1 MEYKD
6 YYKIMGLQRDASQ
19 DDIKRAHSKLARK
32 YHPDISKEPDAE
44 ARFKEVGEAYVVLK
58 DPEKRAAYD
67 RLDPNVMGDRE
78 FHPPPNWDSGF
89 EFSDGG
95 FSAAGGDN
103 FSDFFEE
110 LFGRHGYRAHAAR
123 GTQFNARG
131 QDHHAKVMVDL
142 EDAFH
147 GATRKINLQSSEL
160 DVHNHVHVT
169 NRTLSVK
176 IPKGVKERQ
185 QIRLKS
191 QGSAGIGQGPKGD
204 LYLEIHFNPHPLYQ
218 AEERDLHMILP
229 VAPWEVAL
237 GATVKMPTP
246 EGTVDLKI
254 PAGSDS
260 GNKLRLKGRGIPGK
274 PPGDIYVTL
283 SVTVPKATSEQAKV
297 LYEEMA
303 SKLAFNPRAN
313 MGV

>member
-1 MEYKD
+1 MDYKD
-6 YYKIMGLQRDASQ
+6 YYKIMGLKRDASQ
-19 DDIKRAHSKLARK
+19 DDIRRAHRKLARK

-44 ARFKEVGEAYVVLK
+44 AKFKEAGEAYVVLK

-67 RLDPNVMGDRE
+67 RLDPNIMGDQE

-89 EFSDGG
+89 EFSGG
-95 FSAAGGDN
+95 GPTDEGDQNFSA
-103 FSDFFEE
+103 FFEE
-110 LFGRHGYRAHAAR
+110 LFGRHGYRAHSAHD
-123 GTQFNARG
+123 TQFNARG
-131 QDHHAKVMVDL
+131 QDHHAKVLVDL

-160 DVHNHVHVT
+160 DKHGQVRIT

-191 QGSAGIGQGPKGD
+191 QGSTGIGQGAKGD
-204 LYLEIHFNPHPLYQ
+204 LYLEIHFNPHPLYH

-237 GATVKMPTP
+237 GATAKTPTP

-260 GNKLRLKGRGIPGK
+260 GNKLRLKGRGIPGN
-274 PPGDIYVTL
+274 PAGDIYVTL
-283 SVTVPKATSEQAKV
+283 SVTVPKATSEQARA

-303 SKLAFNPRAN
+303 STLAFNPRAN